1 MTKLFFI
8 TLATVLAFTSCR
20 TVKQVERVRTVLDS
34 SVIEQNEGLQQVL
47 KETIEQY
54 EKILETASKTGVI
67 FDTVYRD
74 TGSLKVVNKV
84 TFDNGKIKTAEGR
97 ILAVSQ
103 DLTDKTSEL
112 YDAHSTIDS
121 LAIELE
127 RRDAQ
132 LSKQVTT
139 VTKEVKRTV
148 WPCWLFI
155 VCLAAGLVLEYR
167 FKLIQKIMK
176 KLTFLLLAAIV
187 FLPGCADFK
196 DTPGKS
202 VWSEGLWILPWLTGL
217 GALAFFIIAYLAS
230 KSGSTKQTERGIT
243 SSDKNVPI
251 YKVGKFWLGVALAV
265 ATLAI
270 IISVINNR

>member
-1 MTKLFFI
+1 MTKYSGKLKFIAVALPVLFAVLA
-8 TLATVLAFTSCR
+8 LATCAGGCR
-20 TVKQVERVRTVLDS
+20 TIKYVEREKVKIDS
-34 SVIEQNEGLQQVL
+34 SVIQQNEGLQQVL

-54 EKILETASKTGVI
+54 EKILETASKTGVV

-121 LAIELE
+121 MAVELE
-127 RRDAQ
+127 RKDAQ

-148 WPCWLFI
+148 WPWWLFI
-155 VCLAAGLVLEYR
+155 VCLVAGLIVEYR
-167 FKLIQKIMK
+167 FSPLGRALPFLKFRIFGIK
-176 KLTFLLLAAIV
+176 KP
-187 FLPGCADFK
+187 PG
-196 DTPGKS
+196 
-202 VWSEGLWILPWLTGL
+202 
-217 GALAFFIIAYLAS
+217 
-230 KSGSTKQTERGIT
+230 
-243 SSDKNVPI
+243 
-251 YKVGKFWLGVALAV
+251 
-265 ATLAI
+265 
-270 IISVINNR
+270 

>member
-8 TLATVLAFTSCR
+8 ALATLVAFSSCR
-20 TVKQVERVRTVLDS
+20 TIKYVEKERVKIDS
-34 SVIEQNEGLQQVL
+34 SVIQQNEGLQQVL

-121 LAIELE
+121 MAIELE

-148 WPCWLFI
+148 WPWWLFI
-155 VCLAAGLVLEYR
+155 VCLVAGLILEYR

-176 KLTFLLLAAIV
+176 KLTFLTLLCAV
-187 FLPGCADFK
+187 FLTGCADFK

-202 VWSEGLWILPWLTGL
+202 VWSEGLWLIPWLTGL
-217 GALAFFIIAYLAS
+217 GAIAFFAISYFAS
-230 KSGSTKQTERGIT
+230 KSGSTAGSK
-243 SSDKNVPI
+243 SVPI
-251 YKVGKFWLGVALAV
+251 YKIGKFWLGVALTV
-265 ATLAI
+265 ATI
-270 IISVINNR
+270 VIVVSVISGK